1 MEEPTMASVDDAY
14 SAAENLGT
22 EEKLQLI
29 SRIWESIPA
38 KGDFRPSEADMAEIN
53 RRSAE
58 LDAGTAVAIPWEEV
72 RDAVRARLAR
82 HE

>member
-1 MEEPTMASVDDAY
+1 MASVDDAY
-14 SAAENLGT
+14 FVAQNLGT

-29 SRIWESIPA
+29 SRIWESIPPE
-38 KGDFRPSEADMAEIN
+38 GDFRPSDADLAEIK

-72 RDAVRARLAR
+72 RDAVRAKLAR

>member
-1 MEEPTMASVDDAY
+1 MSSVDDAY
-14 SAAENLGT
+14 SAAQHLGT

-29 SRIWESIPA
+29 SRIWESIPL
-38 KGDFRPSEADMAEIN
+38 KGDFRPSEADLAEIK

-58 LDAGTAVAIPWEEV
+58 LDAGTAIAIPWDEV
-72 RDAVRARLAR
+72 RDAVRAKLAR

>member
-1 MEEPTMASVDDAY
+1 MEDPNMASVDDAY
-14 SAAENLGT
+14 SAAQHLGP

-29 SRIWESIPA
+29 SRIWDSISPT
-38 KGDFRPSEADMAEIN
+38 GDFRPSEADLAEVK

-58 LDAGTAVAIPWEEV
+58 LDAGTAIAIPWEEV